1 MKHLVFLALLYVLVA
16 ALMVPTS
23 LFAAD
28 DAPAPAEQAAPA
40 PASEP
45 LTAPAPTDTAPAPA
59 PPTTAPAAPAP
70 AAAPTATTTAPAPAP
85 APAQPEVQK
94 LDDEKPPVAVKAKA
108 AASTG
113 VTIKDFSFGPASV
126 TINVGDT
133 ITWTNQG
140 PTAHTATANDG
151 AFDTGLLDAGQSGS
165 HTFDTAGTFAY
176 ICTPHPFMKGTVVV
190 QAASTQGG
198 SGDTTGDSGST
209 AGTGSSASDD
219 GPSLPSTGMDVLALG
234 LLGLLMLGVGVG
246 VRRRSAA
253 ESPQPAGRIGW

>member
-1 MKHLVFLALLYVLVA
+1 
-16 ALMVPTS
+16 VP
-23 LFAAD
+23 
-28 DAPAPAEQAAPA
+28 
-40 PASEP
+40 
-45 LTAPAPTDTAPAPA
+45 
-59 PPTTAPAAPAP
+59 
-70 AAAPTATTTAPAPAP
+70 APTATTTTPAPAP

-94 LDDEKPPVAVKAKA
+94 LEDETSPAAPKATA

-113 VTIKDFSFGPASV
+113 VTIKDFDFGPATV
-126 TINVGDT
+126 TVNVGDT
-133 ITWTNQG
+133 VTWTNQG
-140 PTAHTATANDG
+140 PTGHSATAGDG
-151 AFDTGLLDAGQSGS
+151 AFDTGILDAGKSAS

-209 AGTGSSASDD
+209 AGTDSSASDD
-219 GPSLPSTGMDVLALG
+219 GPSLPSTGMDVLAIG
-234 LLGLLMLGVGVG
+234 LLGLLMLWAGVG